1 MAGETTFSSLLFRH
15 TSFNCGNRPFH
26 LVVTVLAPAHHPLA
40 ARPGVDSDLG
50 WALLPRSPDGAPR
63 AICSAVREPAVRRET
78 RSQA

>member
-40 ARPGVDSDLG
+40 ARPDVDSGLG
-50 WALLPRSPDGAPR
+50 RALRPRSSDKTPR
-63 AICSAVREPAVRRET
+63 AIGSAVREPAVRRET
-78 RSQA
+78 RSRT